1 MRCYFLRAGRLA
13 GVEVLPA
20 GLSDEEAIERAYAL
34 SSKRKGPLDS
44 LEVWDGSRFV
54 FRQPLSAEPPDA
66 DRPRAPPPNGADG
79 ARPSR

>member
-20 GLSDEEAIERAYAL
+20 GLSDEEAIAKAHAL

-44 LEVWDGSRFV
+44 FEVWEGSRFIY
-54 FRQPLSAEPPDA
+54 RQPLSAEAPGA
-66 DRPRAPPPNGADG
+66 DQPRARPPNGADG
-79 ARPSR
+79 ASPAR